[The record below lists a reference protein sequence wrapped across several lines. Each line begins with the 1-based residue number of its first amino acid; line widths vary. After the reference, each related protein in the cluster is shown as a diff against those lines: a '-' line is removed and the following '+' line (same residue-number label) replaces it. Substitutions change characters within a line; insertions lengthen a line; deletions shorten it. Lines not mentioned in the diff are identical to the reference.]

1 MGSLGREIMASVS
14 KELGPAKIFSRWS
27 VYNRSHILPFPSVLI
42 PLGKQNG
49 SRSGYHAFLVN
60 CDYLLPHDNKGSSAS
75 SLSVHC
81 CHIV

>member
-1 MGSLGREIMASVS
+1 MLSSEIVLRSSRINTSKMGSLGREIMASVS

-60 CDYLLPHDNKGSSAS
+60 CDYLL
-75 SLSVHC
+75 LTT
-81 CHIV
+81 